1 MLRGTGGDHVVV
13 AMNLVHVRRENGREE
28 FHPFQ
33 MKPSFSL
40 YIISLSIDH
49 YLSPFLCSHWLG
61 LGKKRTERGGEQLGF
76 FLLINLNMTELVYI
90 YRNCPSKYNHV
101 AADAF
106 FVHFFLGDIQF

>member
-40 YIISLSIDH
+40 YIISLSIISLH
-49 YLSPFLCSHWLG
+49 FSVHIGWVW
-61 LGKKRTERGGEQLGF
+61 GKKEPREEE
-76 FLLINLNMTELVYI
+76 N
-90 YRNCPSKYNHV
+90 S
-101 AADAF
+101 
-106 FVHFFLGDIQF
+106 